1 MSSMNSFVQYIIDGF
16 SGKSRRT
23 DIIYSIIA
31 MICSFITAGLFILFM
46 GRSPI
51 EAYSALFKGAFGSVS
66 SIANTLCKSVPLM
79 FTGLAVSFALK
90 GGLLNVGAEGQ
101 LYIGAFSSAAV
112 ALGFPGLP
120 GFILLPLSILS
131 GCLGG
136 ALWGGIVGLLK
147 AKRGV
152 NEVIVTLMMNYIAIL
167 FTSYLVN
174 GPFKAEG
181 MIPQTETI
189 PAAASLPKLI
199 PRTQLT
205 VALLIAVAVVYLTY
219 LFLGKTSWGFEV
231 RAVGENSSAA
241 EAGGINITGN
251 IIMTMA
257 ISGGIAAFA
266 GISEVLGTYGRFID
280 KFSPSFGFTGIAIA
294 VLGRGN
300 PLGTIITAILFGAMD
315 AGSMRMNRVA
325 GISGSM
331 VNVIQGLVILFI
343 AAPQIF
349 RVLFAGRGKSKWKH

>member
-1 MSSMNSFVQYIIDGF
+1 MNDYIQIVIDGI
-16 SGKSRRT
+16 SGKGRKS
-23 DIIYSIIA
+23 DILFSLIA
-31 MICSFITAGLFILFM
+31 MVCSFIMAGVIILCI
-46 GRSPI
+46 GRSPL
-51 EAYSALFKGAFGSVS
+51 EAYAALFQGAFGSIS

-79 FTGLAVSFALK
+79 FTGLAVSFAMK

-101 LYIGAFSSAAV
+101 LYIGAFSSVAV
-112 ALGFPGLP
+112 ALSFPGLP
-120 GFILLPLSILS
+120 GFILLPAAILT

-136 ALWGGIVGLLK
+136 AVWGGIVGLLK

-174 GPFKAEG
+174 GPFKAKG
-181 MIPQTETI
+181 MVPQTEAI
-189 PAAASLPKLI
+189 PVGASLPKLI

-205 VALLIAVAVVYLTY
+205 VALIIAVIVVYLAY
-219 LFLGKTSWGFEV
+219 LFLRKTSWGYEI
-231 RAVGENSSAA
+231 RAVGENSCAA
-241 EAGGINITGN
+241 EAAGINITKN
-251 IIMTMA
+251 IILTMA
-257 ISGGIAAFA
+257 ISGGIAALA
-266 GISEVLGTYGRFID
+266 GISEALGTYGRFID

-331 VNVIQGLVILFI
+331 VSVIQGLVILFI

-349 RVLFAGRGKSKWKH
+349 RVLFAGRRKSRWSI

>member
-1 MSSMNSFVQYIIDGF
+1 M
-16 SGKSRRT
+16 SRRNNFFQ
-23 DIIYSIIA
+23 SIIKGIA
-31 MICSFITAGLFILFM
+31 GNNKHSDLYFSFIAVIFSFAVAGIFILCV
-46 GRSPI
+46 GESPLS
-51 EAYSALFKGAFGSVS
+51 AYTALFQGAFGSIG

-79 FTGLAVSFALK
+79 FTGLAVSFAMK

-101 LYIGAFSSAAV
+101 LYIGAFASVAV
-112 ALGFPGLP
+112 AISFPQLP
-120 GFILLPLSILS
+120 SYILLPIVILL

-136 ALWGGIVGLLK
+136 AAWGGVVGILK

-152 NEVIVTLMMNYIAIL
+152 NEVVVTLMMNYIAVFL
-167 FTSYLVN
+167 TSYLVN

-181 MIPQTETI
+181 MVPQTAMV
-189 PAAASLPKLI
+189 PDAAILPKMI

-205 VALLIAVAVVYLTY
+205 VALIIAVVVVILVY
-219 LFLGKTSWGFEV
+219 LFLHKTSWGFEI
-231 RAVGENSSAA
+231 RAVGENSPAA
-241 EAGGINITGN
+241 EAGGINITKN
-251 IIMTMA
+251 IILTMG
-257 ISGGIAAFA
+257 ISGGIAALA
-266 GISEVLGTYGRFID
+266 GISEVLGKYGRFID
-280 KFSPSFGFTGIAIA
+280 GFSPSYGFTGIAIA

-300 PLGTIITAILFGAMD
+300 PVGTIITALLFGAMD

-349 RVLFAGRGKSKWKH
+349 RILFSGRRKSKWNI